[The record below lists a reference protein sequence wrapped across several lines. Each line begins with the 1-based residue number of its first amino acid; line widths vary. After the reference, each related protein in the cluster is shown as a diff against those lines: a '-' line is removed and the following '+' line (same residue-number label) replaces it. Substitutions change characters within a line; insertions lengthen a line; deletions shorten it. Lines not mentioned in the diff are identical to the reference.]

1 MVGEHDIEFRHI
13 SFFNGVEGD
22 GGVEGEVDE
31 EGVEVYAGEEVRGV
45 SWDVGE
51 VGLIGGGVAFD
62 CSGRGLVV
70 PVTLGLFGVVGL
82 SAIVK
87 ASRAG
92 VAGEA
97 AVVDVTEVPV
107 VLEPVAESIEAS
119 GLVVAL
125 ASEWGRL
132 ERGEVAEVSLKS
144 NFLVGSLRLVGDG
157 LGFAFACD
165 DDDGVLVLVLVLPG
179 NEVPPPKPSQSDV
192 CRNANSTMTKPD
204 TDLPSCPLLLLSALS
219 TRLSSV
225 LTSRDCS

>member
-13 SFFNGVEGD
+13 SFFNGVEVD

-31 EGVEVYAGEEVRGV
+31 EGVEVHAGGVRGV
-45 SWDVGE
+45 PWGVGE
-51 VGLIGGGVAFD
+51 EGLIGGGVAFD
-62 CSGRGLVV
+62 CSSRELVV
-70 PVTLGLFGVVGL
+70 PVTLGLFGVVGV
-82 SAIVK
+82 SAIVE
-87 ASRAG
+87 ASRTG
-92 VAGEA
+92 VAGETD
-97 AVVDVTEVPV
+97 VVDVTEVLV
-107 VLEPVAESIEAS
+107 VTEPGAESIETS

-125 ASEWGRL
+125 ASEWGGL

-157 LGFAFACD
+157 FGLAFACD
-165 DDDGVLVLVLVLPG
+165 DDDGVLVLALVLPG
-179 NEVPPPKPSQSDV
+179 KEVPPPKPSQSDV

-204 TDLPSCPLLLLSALS
+204 TDLPSCPLLLLSAFS